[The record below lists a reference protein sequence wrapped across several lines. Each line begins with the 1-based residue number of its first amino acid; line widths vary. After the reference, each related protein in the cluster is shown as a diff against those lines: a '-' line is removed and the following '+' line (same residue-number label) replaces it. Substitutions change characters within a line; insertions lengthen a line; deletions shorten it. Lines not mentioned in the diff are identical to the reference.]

1 MNIFDSW
8 TVAPRLPCRRPGPM
22 HPKGRAEPDPL
33 HRECGTWSPASLRRE
48 PMLGLWLGCAPL
60 VTVVRLATAFWA
72 AASRAGVASGTR

>member
-33 HRECGTWSPASLRRE
+33 HREMWYLVS
-48 PMLGLWLGCAPL
+48 GLVAP
-60 VTVVRLATAFWA
+60 
-72 AASRAGVASGTR
+72 